1 VVPKSSKKAT
11 FGTTI
16 GIIRLGNGLCTQL
29 ERHCPE
35 KQIPTTA
42 LGSGREICLI
52 DAAGHAERGGQGR
65 QNADK
70 YLKNGLPVFLFHID
84 ARI

>member
-1 VVPKSSKKAT
+1 MPIVVPKSSEKAT

-16 GIIRLGNGLCTQL
+16 GIIRLGNGLCMQL

-42 LGSGREICLI
+42 LGSGRDVCYSMQLVTPSVVARAVRMLI
-52 DAAGHAERGGQGR
+52 S
-65 QNADK
+65 
-70 YLKNGLPVFLFHID
+70 I
-84 ARI
+84 